1 MDVGRSS
8 DTGRISADTGR
19 ISAYFIGMWSV
30 P

>member
-1 MDVGRSS
+1 MDVGRNS
-8 DTGRISADTGR
+8 DIGRISADTGR